1 MAHAAP
7 RYKRAPRGGA
17 RELDLF
23 SPRVHAIARW
33 AIPLGLGLIYG
44 CWAATNRRYGGPIT
58 AGNLVFGFVT
68 ALVFAVLMAGV
79 LMVAP
84 RLGRGARALLWF
96 AFTGVAL
103 GFLIVQSGHSALF
116 IVVLSLL
123 VGAAV
128 GLSCYYWFSTH
139 EGTQESTRRQESA
152 RRQEIRRRQE
162 SAQREE
168 ITQRNRAT

>member
-7 RYKRAPRGGA
+7 RYTRAPRGGS

-23 SPRVHAIARW
+23 SPRAHAMARW

-44 CWAATNRRYGGPIT
+44 CWAATNRRHGGPIT

-79 LMVAP
+79 LMLAP

-96 AFTGVAL
+96 AFTGAAL
-103 GFLIVQSGHSALF
+103 GFLISQSGHSLLF

-123 VGAAV
+123 AGAAV
-128 GLSCYYWFSTH
+128 GLGCHYWFSTH
-139 EGTQESTRRQESA
+139 EDTRESTRRQE
-152 RRQEIRRRQE
+152 ITRRQE
-162 SAQREE
+162 SAQRQE
-168 ITQRNRAT
+168 ITQGHRAT